1 MNLEVD
7 SMKLLTLLLCEL
19 LRKLARW
26 IISLAKFRIENT
38 LYRYVYDLF

>member
-19 LRKLARW
+19 LRKFGSVRNFLSK
-26 IISLAKFRIENT
+26 ISNQKHSLQMRI
-38 LYRYVYDLF
+38 